1 MSGVHL
7 VFPPGFE
14 ALEEELRRVGIPVSG
29 RDYNLEQF
37 HAGVL
42 SGSVHAPVAFLYGP
56 QPEQSVAS
64 YLRLV
69 EEIRIRKPN
78 LRLIFVFGD
87 LSRDREIIEGLVSLG
102 VYDIHIRPEFEAEEV
117 REWVSRPR
125 TIAYARLLLAGVETP
140 DGEEAEDAPSPET
153 GSVLP
158 PPQPTPVHDAPP
170 KKRGLFRRRD
180 AGTEKKS
187 EEKPGLFARLFSRK
201 KRDEAPPPPPPP
213 PPSPPPAVRDGVLV
227 FADPAVERAVRKA
240 GFRVVSDPRR
250 ALLAVATPDRAAFAP
265 SDLPLL
271 ILRTGAASDVLIA
284 ARYPNARLI
293 AEEELENELRALL
306 EEPAPEP
313 ERPAPVFKPEPE
325 ASPQAEPAPASS
337 SPTVPPSPPPS
348 SPPPPPPDSRSPE
361 ARSVRVI
368 SGKGKDDRL
377 TVPGRGVIYVVSPG
391 DPGLAGETAA
401 RIARALPKSAL
412 VCAGGMSTA
421 AIALGIPEAVLVE
434 ADWRIPGAKAP
445 LEKDGITVWP
455 VDPEK
460 FLDVRDA
467 LPNALV
473 SQIRSRFAVT
483 VVDAAG
489 DLTLTAGAPRN
500 AVVIVLKSG
509 SELVDRLTDRWLREH
524 GKNALV
530 VLPHETVRAEPFGDG
545 ALVRKIG
552 RFSAAALGD
561 EN

>member
-1 MSGVHL
+1 MKKKGGEDLKRIHL
-7 VFPPGFE
+7 VFPEPVIRQGLPDALREAGYDVVDVDYTLAGFAKATNVGADVALVNIFAARRDKAETIELFREIRRTHPRLRIIVLLPESDRDDRAFRE
-14 ALEEELRRVGIPVSG
+14 ALV
-29 RDYNLEQF
+29 
-37 HAGVL
+37 
-42 SGSVHAPVAFLYGP
+42 
-56 QPEQSVAS
+56 
-64 YLRLV
+64 RLA
-69 EEIRIRKPN
+69 
-78 LRLIFVFGD
+78 
-87 LSRDREIIEGLVSLG
+87 
-102 VYDIHIRPEFEAEEV
+102 VYDIRYATEFGVDDLVAWIETEMTVADHLDLNLEDVRGAIPE
-117 REWVSRPR
+117 P
-125 TIAYARLLLAGVETP
+125 
-140 DGEEAEDAPSPET
+140 APAKEPE
-153 GSVLP
+153 
-158 PPQPTPVHDAPP
+158 PP
-170 KKRGLFRRRD
+170 KKRGLFGRKKPE
-180 AGTEKKS
+180 EKPVKKKAPES
-187 EEKPGLFARLFSRK
+187 EKPGLFARLFSRK

-213 PPSPPPAVRDGVLV
+213 SPPPAVRDGVLV
-227 FADPAVERAVRKA
+227 FADPAMERAVRKA

-293 AEEELENELRALL
+293 AEEELEDELRALL
-306 EEPAPEP
+306 GEPAPEP
-313 ERPAPVFKPEPE
+313 ERPVLKREPE
-325 ASPQAEPAPASS
+325 ASPQAEPERPAD
-337 SPTVPPSPPPS
+337 PEPSPQA
-348 SPPPPPPDSRSPE
+348 PPPPVPPPTPSPQ

-368 SGKGKDDRL
+368 PGKGKDDRL

-445 LEKDGITVWP
+445 LEKDGVTVWP

-530 VLPHETVRAEPFGDG
+530 VLPHETVRVEPFGDG
-545 ALVRKIG
+545 AIVRKID
-552 RFSAAALGD
+552 RFSAAAL
-561 EN
+561 ENEN